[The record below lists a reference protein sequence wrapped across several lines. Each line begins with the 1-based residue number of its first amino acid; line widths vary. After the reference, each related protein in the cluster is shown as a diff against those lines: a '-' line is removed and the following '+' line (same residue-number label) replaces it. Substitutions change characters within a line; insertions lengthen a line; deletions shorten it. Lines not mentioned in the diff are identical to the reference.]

1 MKRVILAGVSA
12 IAVVTMMSAA
22 NAADLPRRHAAMP
35 VKAPEYMAA
44 YNWTGAYVGIN
55 GGGAWGRSN
64 WSSAGTDFN
73 TSGGLVGGTIGYNW
87 QTGPAVFGLE
97 GDIDWSGIK
106 GSGTCGAL
114 LLRDQERLARHRA
127 RPHRLRVRPR
137 DAVRHRRSGGRQRQ
151 GVGAPLGSNDETRAG
166 WTLGGGIEANIVGPW
181 SAKLEYLYADL
192 GKTNCSTC
200 VAGGTDVSFHE
211 QHRARGPQLPLL
223 SASHDE
229 TA

>member
-64 WSSAGTDFN
+64 WSSAGTDFK

-97 GDIDWSGIK
+97 GDLDWSNVK
-106 GSGTCGAL
+106 GSTACGGFSCETRNNWLGTFRGRIGYAFN
-114 LLRDQERLARHRA
+114 RVMPYVTGGLA
-127 RPHRLRVRPR
+127 
-137 DAVRHRRSGGRQRQ
+137 
-151 GVGAPLGSNDETRAG
+151 VGNVKASSALGSSDETRAG

-181 SAKLEYLYADL
+181 SAKIEYLYADL
-192 GKTNCSTC
+192 GKTDCAAC
-200 VAGGTDVSFHE
+200 VVGGTDVSFHANIV
-211 QHRARGPQLPLL
+211 RAGLNYRF
-223 SASHDE
+223 
-229 TA
+229 

>member
-64 WSSAGTDFN
+64 WSSVGTDFK

-97 GDIDWSGIK
+97 GDLDWSGVK
-106 GSGTCGAL
+106 GSGTCGAFSCETKNDWL
-114 LLRDQERLARHRA
+114 GTARGRIGYAFGRVMPYVTGGLAVGNVKA
-127 RPHRLRVRPR
+127 
-137 DAVRHRRSGGRQRQ
+137 SG
-151 GVGAPLGSNDETRAG
+151 PLGSNDETRAG
-166 WTLGGGIEANIVGPW
+166 YALGGGIEANIVGPW

-192 GKTNCSTC
+192 GKTSCSTC

-211 QHRARGPQLPLL
+211 NIVRAGLNYRF
-223 SASHDE
+223 
-229 TA
+229 